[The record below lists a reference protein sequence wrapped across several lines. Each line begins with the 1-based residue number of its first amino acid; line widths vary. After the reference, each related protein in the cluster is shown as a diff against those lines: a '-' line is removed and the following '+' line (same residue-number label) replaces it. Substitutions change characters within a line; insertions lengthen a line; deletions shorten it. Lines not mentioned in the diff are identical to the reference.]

1 MSLQGYV
8 NQLRPRKESYVNH
21 VDKIKRYISEEM
33 TPEAEVQ
40 RAIELVELIDTKVA
54 TIDAQTQL
62 KETNKNRIVITQVVN
77 DKDRIKFAALAK
89 EIIDDENDFE
99 NIVITSAR
107 AEKDYH
113 FRHNSVDRSIY
124 VQLKP
129 SGAKGQVRDD
139 PNELLS
145 GIFACL
151 NYNNPTNIEELDIL
165 IDLAKN
171 NISKSQ
177 GHTEGQ
183 IDLFDKAYT
192 NACQAISAANAMKEM
207 LGGTADQVFMTGVKW
222 PDEVSQFKRE
232 AYGMKDFNSSDI
244 ILKKGKT
251 YFGISLKKKP
261 SKSAEDPTI
270 LNKAFDSILNGPEL
284 ASIKEELLKK
294 KEEFYIRVIKQAMKD
309 KVLNTKNVN
318 AKNWKTFLGGGKK
331 GTKTKLGNDYV
342 NKSLKSTSSHFKDM
356 ADIIKSNE
364 KLIAESLV
372 NLVLKLDLKDLQ
384 DNNFM
389 FSLITGNGRYGPKI
403 GAVID
408 DADVYDIQTVF
419 EKMDGLGWSERNLS
433 IEFNNRKIQA
443 FDVGATAAKLFYVVK
458 VGKMDILK
466 IELRYK
472 GSFTAQ
478 PQFFAVF
485 TNKFKNL
492 LKSS

>member
-1 MSLQGYV
+1 MALQKYIH
-8 NQLRPRKESYVNH
+8 QLKPREDSRVNH
-21 VDKIKRYISEEM
+21 VEKIKRYVSEEM

-40 RAIELVELIDTKVA
+40 RAIELAELIDTKVA
-54 TIDAQTQL
+54 TIDAQTQF
-62 KETNKNRIVITQVVN
+62 KSSNRNRIVITQVVN

-89 EIIDDENDFE
+89 EIIDSENDFE
-99 NIVITSAR
+99 IVSITSAR

-113 FRHNSVDRSIY
+113 FRHTSVDRSIY

-139 PNELLS
+139 PNELLA
-145 GIFACL
+145 GIFSCL
-151 NYNNPTNIEELDIL
+151 NYSDPTNIEELDAL
-165 IDLAKN
+165 IDLAKDN
-171 NISKSQ
+171 VSKSQ
-177 GHTEGQ
+177 GHTQGQ
-183 IDLFDKAYT
+183 VDLFDKAYT
-192 NACQAISAANAMKEM
+192 NACQAISAANAMKKM

-222 PDEVSQFKRE
+222 PTEVAEFKRE

-251 YFGISLKKKP
+251 YFGVSLKKKP

-284 ASIKEELLKK
+284 ASIKEELLIK
-294 KEEFYIRVIKQAMKD
+294 KEEFYIKVIKQAMKE
-309 KVLNTKNVN
+309 KVLNT
-318 AKNWKTFLGGGKK
+318 KNWKTFLGGGKK

-342 NKSLKSTSSHFKDM
+342 NNSLKTTSSHFKDM

-389 FSLITGNGRYGPKI
+389 FSLVTGNGRYGPKI

-408 DADVYDIQTVF
+408 NADVYDIQTVF
-419 EKMDGLGWSERNLS
+419 EKMDGLGWQN
-433 IEFNNRKIQA
+433 
-443 FDVGATAAKLFYVVK
+443 
-458 VGKMDILK
+458 
-466 IELRYK
+466 
-472 GSFTAQ
+472 
-478 PQFFAVF
+478 FFM
-485 TNKFKNL
+485 L
-492 LKSS
+492 LKLVKWTY